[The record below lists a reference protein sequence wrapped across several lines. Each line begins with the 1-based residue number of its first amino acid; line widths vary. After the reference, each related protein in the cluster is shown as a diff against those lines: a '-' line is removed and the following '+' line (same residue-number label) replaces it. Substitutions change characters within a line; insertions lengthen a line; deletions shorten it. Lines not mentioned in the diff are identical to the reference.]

1 MGLGVMPSAR
11 VVAFIALMGALGNA
25 LFMLSQFVFTMGQ
38 VALDLSHVA
47 TFISALY
54 GGPGL
59 GMLVGML
66 VGIGTGF
73 YFGFVGGTLG
83 LLGLLGLMAGKTMTG
98 FTAGVISNL
107 LKGKGGLQALS
118 SRRVAALIPISYI
131 PECLFTV
138 AFFLAIVPLFFP
150 PDKAAFFASLLAPIL
165 IKAWIEI
172 GFMATLIGALAGNK
186 GFLDFV
192 ECFLEPRMGKKK
204 EVKRL
209 SASISAHT
217 VLLR

>member
-1 MGLGVMPSAR
+1 MGPSAR
-11 VVAFIALMGALGNA
+11 VVAFIAMMGALGNA

-38 VALDLSHVA
+38 VALDLSHIA

-54 GGPGL
+54 GGPEL
-59 GMLVGML
+59 GTLVGIL

-73 YFGFVGGTLG
+73 YFGFVGGSLGLPG
-83 LLGLLGLMAGKTMTG
+83 LLGLVAGKAMTG
-98 FTAGVISNL
+98 FTAGVISSFLRKN
-107 LKGKGGLQALS
+107 KGFQTLS
-118 SRRVAALIPISYI
+118 SRKVAILIPISYI

-138 AFFLAIVPLFFP
+138 AFFLALVPLFFP

-172 GFMATLIGALAGNK
+172 GFMAALMGALAGNK

-192 ECFLEPRMGKKK
+192 EKFLRPRTGKKK

-209 SASISAHT
+209 SASISART

>member
-1 MGLGVMPSAR
+1 MRPSAR

-25 LFMLSQFVFTMGQ
+25 LFALSQFVFTMGQ

-54 GGPGL
+54 GGPEL
-59 GMLVGML
+59 GTLVGML

-83 LLGLLGLMAGKTMTG
+83 LPGLLGLVAGKAMTG
-98 FTAGVISNL
+98 FTAGVISSFFRRE
-107 LKGKGGLQALS
+107 GDFQALS
-118 SRRVAALIPISYI
+118 SRKVAILIPFSYI

-150 PDKAAFFASLLAPIL
+150 PEKAAFLASLLTPIL

-172 GFMATLIGALAGNK
+172 GFIATLVGALAGNK
-186 GFLDFV
+186 GFLDFI
-192 ECFLEPRMGKKK
+192 ERFLGPRREEKKGI
-204 EVKRL
+204 KRL
-209 SASISAHT
+209 SASISART
-217 VLLR
+217 VLPR